1 MNFPAGVWAVDFEFT
16 AHTGERQI
24 PVCMVARELR
34 SGCTIRLFEGQ
45 FGLAPPFPT
54 GADALFVAYYAS
66 AELGCFRAL
75 GWAMP
80 ARILDL
86 SVEFRDR
93 TSGLERPHGSSLLG
107 ALSYFG
113 LDGIGAVEKKEIQE
127 AIGNG
132 TWRGR
137 YTPKEILDYCETDV
151 AALQRLLPRM
161 LPEIDLPRAL
171 LRGRYMAAAAAIEF
185 AGVPIDVETLAL
197 LREHWTGIQDE
208 LVAAIDSDY
217 GVFDGRTFKADRW
230 ARWLA
235 KNNIPWPLLES
246 GHLDLSDDTFR
257 QAAKAYPAV
266 SPMRELR
273 SALSSLRLADLA
285 VGRDGRNRTVLWAF
299 GSKTGRN
306 QPSNSKFIFGPS
318 VWLRGL
324 IKPAPGYGL
333 AYVDWAQQEFGIA
346 AGLSGDRAK
355 QKAYLSEDC
364 YLTFGKQAGA
374 IPPDATKKS
383 HGAQRQLFK
392 QCVLGVQYGMGE
404 KTLAL
409 RIAQPTI
416 VARDLLRAHRE
427 TYRTFWRWSD
437 AAVDHAMLTGSLH
450 TVFGWHVHIG
460 PESNPRSL
468 LNFPMQANGAEM
480 MRLAACLAT
489 ERGVEVCAPIHDAFL
504 INAPLERLEEAAAQ
518 MQAAMAEAS
527 RAVLGG
533 FELATDVKLIR
544 SPQRYMDEERGRVMW
559 ERVGSLVAKRA
570 AAPARRRGAA

>member
-1 MNFPAGVWAVDFEFT
+1 
-16 AHTGERQI
+16 
-24 PVCMVARELR
+24 
-34 SGCTIRLFEGQ
+34 
-45 FGLAPPFPT
+45 
-54 GADALFVAYYAS
+54 
-66 AELGCFRAL
+66 
-75 GWAMP
+75 
-80 ARILDL
+80 
-86 SVEFRDR
+86 
-93 TSGLERPHGSSLLG
+93 
-107 ALSYFG
+107 
-113 LDGIGAVEKKEIQE
+113 
-127 AIGNG
+127 
-132 TWRGR
+132 
-137 YTPKEILDYCETDV
+137 
-151 AALQRLLPRM
+151 
-161 LPEIDLPRAL
+161 
-171 LRGRYMAAAAAIEF
+171 
-185 AGVPIDVETLAL
+185 
-197 LREHWTGIQDE
+197 
-208 LVAAIDSDY
+208 
-217 GVFDGRTFKADRW
+217 
-230 ARWLA
+230 
-235 KNNIPWPLLES
+235 
-246 GHLDLSDDTFR
+246 
-257 QAAKAYPAV
+257 
-266 SPMRELR
+266 
-273 SALSSLRLADLA
+273 
-285 VGRDGRNRTVLWAF
+285 VLWAF

-346 AGLSGDRAK
+346 AALSGDQAM
-355 QKAYLSEDC
+355 QEAYQSGDC

-468 LNFPMQANGAEM
+468 LKFPMQANGAEM
-480 MRLAACLAT
+480 MRLAACLAI
-489 ERGVEVCAPIHDAFL
+489 ERGIEVCASIHDAFL
-504 INAPLERLEEAAAQ
+504 INAPLERLEEDVAR
-518 MQAAMAEAS
+518 MRAAMAEAS

-544 SPQRYMDEERGRVMW
+544 NPQRYMDEERGRVMW
-559 ERVGSLVAKRA
+559 ERVGSLVAKRQ